1 MTTIETD
8 LLHRLADAADAE
20 TLPRFRQQLAVDT
33 KIKTGETFDP
43 ITEADRAAERA
54 IRAIISREHPEH
66 GIWGEEYGQT
76 KGDGRHRWVLDP
88 VDGTRPFL
96 CGLPVWATLIGFMID
111 GCATAGMMS
120 QPFTGERFWA
130 NGEAAWHRRS
140 GITTR
145 LQTRAD
151 RELGSAILHTTSPV
165 NRRGKLG
172 VGFAWLSNSVQLT
185 RYGGEA
191 YAVAMLAA
199 GLIDICFEPAL
210 EPYDIVALIPIIGQ
224 AGGVVSGLDGGRAE
238 AGGAVLMAA
247 STRLHAEA
255 LELLSR

>member
-1 MTTIETD
+1 MSTIETD

-33 KIKTGETFDP
+33 KIKVGETFDP
-43 ITEADRAAERA
+43 VTEADRAAERA
-54 IRAIISREHPEH
+54 MRAIISREHPEH

-76 KGDGRHRWVLDP
+76 MGDGRHRWVLDP

-96 CGLPVWATLIGFMID
+96 CGLPLWATLIGFTVD
-111 GCATAGMMS
+111 GRSAAGMMS

-130 NGEAAWHRRS
+130 NGEAAWHRRNEV
-140 GITTR
+140 TTR
-145 LQTRAD
+145 LQTRTD
-151 RELGSAILHTTSPV
+151 RDLSSAILHTTSPV
-165 NRRGKLG
+165 NGRGKLDA
-172 VGFAWLSNSVQLT
+172 GFARLSKSVQLT

-210 EPYDIVALIPIIGQ
+210 EPYDIVALIPIIQQ
-224 AGGVVSGLDGGRAE
+224 AGGVISGLNGERPEVGG
-238 AGGAVLMAA
+238 VILMAGSA
-247 STRLHAEA
+247 HLHAEA
-255 LELLSR
+255 LEVLNE